1 MKNMT
6 LMKDNRLFYA
16 EVEHRDL
23 WNDLVRVY
31 EVTKDKVLFC
41 GKAISNDVDYAVR
54 ELVNAA

>member
-1 MKNMT
+1 MKG
-6 LMKDNRLFYA
+6 DRVFYA

-41 GKAISNDVDYAVR
+41 GKAISNDADYAVR

>member
-1 MKNMT
+1 MRNITVMKG
-6 LMKDNRLFYA
+6 DRVFYA
-16 EVEHRDL
+16 EIEHRDL

-41 GKAISNDVDYAVR
+41 GKAISNDAEYAVS